1 MSNKE
6 YKFSDVLV
14 KVLYEAE
21 AASKKMKNRN
31 VESQHLLFA
40 LSTYHKGVAYR
51 ILTGAGMKPDNLMDM
66 IRLVYDP
73 EDRDV
78 KDGNRKY
85 SSKLE
90 KIIEDAY
97 TESKRLGATVVGTGH
112 ILLAILKN
120 KDCAAY
126 KLIESI
132 NLDTEKMYKDII
144 RSCGLGRRFA
154 EQDFKLFKSGKA
166 NGATATPMLDR
177 YARNM
182 SREAERGKLDPV
194 IGRRDEILRVMQI
207 LSRRMKNNVCLV
219 GEPGVGKTAVVE
231 GLALLIA
238 DGNVPEDMRNKKIY
252 QLDISGMVAG
262 SRYRGDFEERIRNL
276 INEVKRNDNIIIFID
291 ELHSIIGAG
300 GAEGTT
306 DASNILKPALS
317 RGEIRVI
324 GATTLA
330 EYRKH
335 IEKDAALERR
345 FQPVNID
352 EPTREETTAILRGIV
367 NRYEEFHEVK
377 ISDEAIVAAV
387 DYSTRYINDRFQPDK
402 AIDLID
408 EAASKKKLR
417 VFSGA
422 FKKFKDGEKIEPDY
436 EKLITDALADGDYEA
451 ANELRHEML
460 KKAAANER
468 KKKKLKE
475 AEVLTVE
482 PEDVAEIVSVWTKV
496 PVAKISQSEQQKLL
510 KMEDILHK
518 RIVGQDEAVSAVS
531 KSIKRSRVG
540 LKDPKRPIGSFLFL
554 GPTGVGKTELSKA
567 LAEALFGDEKN
578 MIRVDMSEYMEKHS
592 VSKMIGS
599 PPGYVGYDEGGQL
612 SDRVRQNP
620 YSVILFDEI
629 EKAHPD
635 VFNVLLQVLDDGVI
649 TDSKGR
655 RVDFKNTIIIMT
667 SNIGAQKI
675 VEPKTLGFS
684 TGEDNLENEHNK
696 MKDSVMEEV
705 KRLFKPEFLNRLD
718 EIIVFRSLTDKNVK
732 DIAGLLLKEMKQRAA
747 KNMDIHISFG
757 AKVKDYIFKKGYD
770 RKFGARP
777 LKRAIQTYIEDPMSE
792 KILEGEFGEG
802 DNVTI
807 SVKKEEV
814 VFAKK

>member
-1 MSNKE
+1 MSNKD
-6 YKFSDVLV
+6 YKFSDVLI

-51 ILTGAGMKPDNLMDM
+51 ILTDAGMKPDNLMDM

-73 EDRDV
+73 EAGDV
-78 KDGNRKY
+78 TDNKKY

-97 TESKRLGATVVGTGH
+97 LESKRLGAEVIGTGH
-112 ILLAILKN
+112 ILIAILKN

-126 KLIESI
+126 KLIKSI
-132 NLDTEKMYKDII
+132 NLDTGKMYIDAV
-144 RSCGLGRRFA
+144 RSCGLGKRFA
-154 EQDFKLFKSGKA
+154 EQDYKLYKA
-166 NGATATPMLDR
+166 GRGNASTATPMLDKF
-177 YARNM
+177 ARNM
-182 SREAERGKLDPV
+182 SGEAAKGRLDPV

-231 GLALLIA
+231 GLALLIEE
-238 DGNVPEDMRNKKIY
+238 GNVPDNMKDKKIY

-324 GATTLA
+324 GATTLG

-345 FQPVNID
+345 FQPVSIE
-352 EPTREETTAILRGIV
+352 EPDREETIEILRGV
-367 NRYEEFHEVK
+367 KAKYEDFHEVK
-377 ISDEAIVAAV
+377 ISDEAVVAAV

-408 EAASKKKLR
+408 EAAAKKKLGS
-417 VFSGA
+417 FSGT
-422 FKKFKDGEKIEPDY
+422 FKKMKDGDEITPDY
-436 EKLITDALADGDYEA
+436 EKLITDALADGDFDAASELRNEMLSAEEA
-451 ANELRHEML
+451 AS
-460 KKAAANER
+460 
-468 KKKKLKE
+468 KKKKRQTKKQDIN
-475 AEVLTVE
+475 VE

-510 KMEDILHK
+510 KLEDILHK
-518 RIVGQDEAVSAVS
+518 RIIGQDEAVSAVS
-531 KSIKRSRVG
+531 KSLKRSRVG

-612 SDRVRQNP
+612 SDRVRKNP

-667 SNIGAQKI
+667 SNIGASKI
-675 VEPKTLGFS
+675 IEPKTLGFV
-684 TGEDNLENEHNK
+684 TDGDDADTEHDK
-696 MKDSVMEEV
+696 MKESVMEEV

-718 EIIVFRSLTDKNVK
+718 EIIVFRSLTEANVK
-732 DIAGLLLKEMKQRAA
+732 DIAGLLLSEMKKRAE
-747 KNMDIHISFG
+747 KNMNIHLSYG
-757 AKVKDYIFKKGYD
+757 VRVKDYIFKKGYD

-777 LKRAIQTYIEDPMSE
+777 LKRTIQSNIEDPLAE
-792 KILEGEFGEG
+792 QILEGLVQEG
-802 DNVTI
+802 DKVTI
-807 SVKKEEV
+807 SVKKDEI
-814 VFAKK
+814 FFNKK